1 MKEVPYMEM
10 SRNNDQKKKKS
21 LYLEKSRD
29 NDEKR
34 CVYK

>member
-1 MKEVPYMEM
+1 MDMSRAKDQKKRESTYMEM
-10 SRNNDQKKKKS
+10 
-21 LYLEKSRD
+21 SRD